1 MLLDM
6 SSIDYKRRKSM
17 SDCKIYPA
25 DTVDIYGN
33 VWSTVGENIRNG
45 MFGENVK
52 VGYVNIDNGKITSND
67 FNIST
72 VSPGYFVIEDATAI
86 LVFTETITGGV
97 LNITFENSAYF
108 CKIQN
113 NPNFSNTVA
122 TLKII
127 YKDII

>member
-1 MLLDM
+1 
-6 SSIDYKRRKSM
+6 M

-25 DTVDIYGN
+25 DTVDIYGKD
-33 VWSTVGENIRNG
+33 WPTVGENIRNG

-52 VGYVNIDNGKITSND
+52 VGYVNIDRGKITSND

-72 VSPGYFVIEDATAI
+72 VSPNYFVIEDVTAI

-97 LNITFENSAYF
+97 LNITFENLAYF
-108 CKIQN
+108 CKIHN
-113 NPNFSNTVA
+113 NPDFSNTVA

-127 YKDII
+127 YKDL

>member
-1 MLLDM
+1 
-6 SSIDYKRRKSM
+6 M
-17 SDCKIYPA
+17 SDCKSYPA

-72 VSPGYFVIEDATAI
+72 VSQDYFVIEDVTAI
-86 LVFTETITGGV
+86 LVFTEIITGGV
-97 LNITFENSAYF
+97 LNITFENLAYF
-108 CKIQN
+108 CKIHN
-113 NPNFSNTVA
+113 NPNFSTTRA

-127 YKDII
+127 YKDIN

>member
-1 MLLDM
+1 
-6 SSIDYKRRKSM
+6 M
-17 SDCKIYPA
+17 SDCKVYTA

-33 VWSTVGENIRNG
+33 VWMTVGENIRNG
-45 MFGENVK
+45 LFGENVK
-52 VGYVNIDNGKITSND
+52 VGYVNIDRGKITSND

-72 VSPGYFVIEDATAI
+72 VSNEYFVIEDVTAI
-86 LVFTETITGGV
+86 LVFTEIITGGV

-108 CKIQN
+108 CKIYN
-113 NPNFSNTVA
+113 KPDFTNTAA

>member
-1 MLLDM
+1 
-6 SSIDYKRRKSM
+6 M
-17 SDCKIYPA
+17 SDCKAYPA

-52 VGYVNIDNGKITSND
+52 VGYVNIDRGKITSND
-67 FNIST
+67 FNISS
-72 VSPGYFVIEDATAI
+72 VSQDYFVIEDVTAI

-97 LNITFENSAYF
+97 LNITFENLAYF
-108 CKIQN
+108 CKIHN
-113 NPNFSNTVA
+113 NPNFSNTA
-122 TLKII
+122 AILKII

>member
-1 MLLDM
+1 
-6 SSIDYKRRKSM
+6 M
-17 SDCKIYPA
+17 SDCKVYPA

-52 VGYVNIDNGKITSND
+52 VGYVNIDMGNITSND

-72 VSPGYFVIEDATAI
+72 VSRDYFVIENVTAI
-86 LVFTETITGGV
+86 LVFTKIITEGV
-97 LNITFENSAYF
+97 LNITFENLAYF
-108 CKIQN
+108 CKIHN
-113 NPNFSNTVA
+113 NPDFSNTTA

>member
-1 MLLDM
+1 
-6 SSIDYKRRKSM
+6 M

-25 DTVDIYGN
+25 DTVDIYGKA
-33 VWSTVGENIRNG
+33 WDTVGENIRNG

-72 VSPGYFVIEDATAI
+72 VSRDYFVIEDVTAL
-86 LVFTETITGGV
+86 LVFTEIIRGGV
-97 LNITFENSAYF
+97 LNITFENLVYF
-108 CKIQN
+108 SKIHN
-113 NPNFSNTVA
+113 NPDFSNTRA

-127 YKDII
+127 YKDLI

>member
-1 MLLDM
+1 
-6 SSIDYKRRKSM
+6 M

-33 VWSTVGENIRNG
+33 VWPTVGENIRNG

-52 VGYVNIDNGKITSND
+52 VGYVNIDEGKITSND

-72 VSPGYFVIEDATAI
+72 VSQDYFVIENVTAI
-86 LVFTETITGGV
+86 LVFTEIITRGV

-108 CKIQN
+108 CKIHN
-113 NPNFSNTVA
+113 NQNFSITVA

-127 YKDII
+127 YKDL

>member
-1 MLLDM
+1 
-6 SSIDYKRRKSM
+6 M

-25 DTVDIYGN
+25 DTVDISGN
-33 VWSTVGENIRNG
+33 VWPTVGENIRNG

-72 VSPGYFVIEDATAI
+72 VSNSYFVIEDVIAI
-86 LVFTETITGGV
+86 IVFSEIITGGV
-97 LNITFENSAYF
+97 LNITVENLAYF
-108 CKIQN
+108 SKIHN
-113 NPNFSNTVA
+113 NPNFTNTRA

>member
-1 MLLDM
+1 
-6 SSIDYKRRKSM
+6 M

-33 VWSTVGENIRNG
+33 VWETVGENIRNG

-52 VGYVNIDNGKITSND
+52 VGYVNIDRGKVTSND

-72 VSPGYFVIEDATAI
+72 VSPEYFVLESVTAI
-86 LVFTETITGGV
+86 LVFTEIITGGV
-97 LNITFENSAYF
+97 LNTTFENLAYF
-108 CKIQN
+108 CKIYN
-113 NPNFSNTVA
+113 KPNLSNTAA